1 MSRSR
6 EERKELSEREK
17 QTRAASII
25 LKRDEHKFVTM
36 IIIVCVF
43 RMKTFLVC
51 ARSDRFRSFPFLF
64 LPRFGRSSSS
74 SLSLSLS
81 LSLSRRVPLLL
92 FFHEARR
99 ERLFPFHVSLLLAK
113 FVLVFV
119 VRLVQISIVRE
130 SPDGKL
136 RFQTGRPVVAQI
148 LSLRKRQR
156 RARAFVPV
164 DLEN

>member
-1 MSRSR
+1 MN
-6 EERKELSEREK
+6 
-17 QTRAASII
+17 
-25 LKRDEHKFVTM
+25 
-36 IIIVCVF
+36 
-43 RMKTFLVC
+43 TFFLC
-51 ARSDRFRSFPFLF
+51 ARFDRFRS
-64 LPRFGRSSSS
+64 
-74 SLSLSLS
+74 SLSFFSRGLDALLLLLLLLLSLTLS

-113 FVLVFV
+113 FVLVLV

-156 RARAFVPV
+156 RARAFIPL
-164 DLEN
+164 DLEKRTLFWMMPRSRASNCVQSFSFSILRPDGLVDE